1 MDPITHTMTGAAIS
15 RAGLDRTTP
24 LAAATLMLAA
34 NAPDIDVFVYAVG
47 DAYDGLAFRR
57 GWTHG
62 PLAWVL
68 LPLALTALMLAWD
81 RWVRRRRAPDVP
93 PARARPI
100 LYLSVL
106 GVLTHPVLDW
116 MNTYGIRLLMPFS
129 DRWFYGD
136 ALFII
141 DPWVW
146 LVLGGVLFLA
156 HSRSGAWIVAWTA
169 FALLGTLLM
178 LTTAEVPMPARA
190 IFVAGLVAVA
200 ALRVAGITGESRPLA
215 IERAARAALVL
226 LAAYSGA
233 SALANLP
240 AKAEVRET
248 LAESGVDSIRA
259 IMIGPQPA
267 NPFAADVVVE
277 TPEAYRVGRWHWL
290 ASPRFVPDPDP
301 IPKGGGPVA
310 EAASAT
316 LEARR
321 YLAWSRF
328 PYFEVEALGDGYL
341 VRIRDMRYRDR
352 EGRIGGVTV
361 RLDSALEPLDRPA
374 SAVAP
379 R

>member
-1 MDPITHTMTGAAIS
+1 MDPIAHSFTGAALAA
-15 RAGLDRTTP
+15 AGLRRATP
-24 LAAATLMLAA
+24 LATAALIIGA
-34 NAPDIDVFVYAVG
+34 NAPDVDVVANFAGTYSA
-47 DAYDGLAFRR
+47 LALRR

-62 PLAWVL
+62 LLALAL
-68 LPLALTALMLAWD
+68 LPFIVTGTLLLWD
-81 RWVRRRRAPDVP
+81 RWQRGRTPQRE
-93 PARARPI
+93 PARAGP
-100 LYLSVL
+100 LL
-106 GVLTHPVLDW
+106 GVAAIGVISHPVLDW
-116 MNTYGIRLLMPFS
+116 LNNYGLRWLMPFD

-146 LVLGGVLFLA
+146 LVLGGVTFLA
-156 HSRSGAWIVAWTA
+156 YSRTGAWIVAWTA

-267 NPFAADVVVE
+267 NPF
-277 TPEAYRVGRWHWL
+277 
-290 ASPRFVPDPDP
+290 
-301 IPKGGGPVA
+301 
-310 EAASAT
+310 
-316 LEARR
+316 
-321 YLAWSRF
+321 
-328 PYFEVEALGDGYL
+328 
-341 VRIRDMRYRDR
+341 
-352 EGRIGGVTV
+352 
-361 RLDSALEPLDRPA
+361 
-374 SAVAP
+374 
-379 R
+379 

>member
-146 LVLGGVLFLA
+146 LALGGPLFLA
-156 HSRSGAWIVAWTA
+156 YSSTRTA
-169 FALLGTLLM
+169 ILGW
-178 LTTAEVPMPARA
+178 A
-190 IFVAGLVAVA
+190 
-200 ALRVAGITGESRPLA
+200 
-215 IERAARAALVL
+215 L
-226 LAAYSGA
+226 LAAA
-233 SALANLP
+233 SSLLVLMGP
-240 AKAEVRET
+240 VPVIAKALWCAVIVALIALRTRGRVDVTRAVRAGVVFVTAYTALNVMADVIATARVRRVAEAAG
-248 LAESGVDSIRA
+248 LAVERVMVA
-259 IMIGPQPA
+259 PLPA
-267 NPFAADVVVE
+267 NPFTGEVVVA
-277 TPEAYRVGRWHWL
+277 TPDAYHLGTFRWL
-290 ASPRFVPDPDP
+290 AGAALELDSNP
-301 IPKGGGPVA
+301 IPVVPEGMGAIVA
-310 EAASAT
+310 AAA
-316 LEARR
+316 EDEHARD
-321 YLAWSRF
+321 YLTWSRF
-328 PYFEVEALGDGYL
+328 PFYRVTETTDGYT
-341 VRIRDMRYRDR
+341 VRIGDARYPFEQR
-352 EGRIGGVTV
+352 GGGLAGITV
-361 RLDSALEPLDRPA
+361 H
-374 SAVAP
+374 VP